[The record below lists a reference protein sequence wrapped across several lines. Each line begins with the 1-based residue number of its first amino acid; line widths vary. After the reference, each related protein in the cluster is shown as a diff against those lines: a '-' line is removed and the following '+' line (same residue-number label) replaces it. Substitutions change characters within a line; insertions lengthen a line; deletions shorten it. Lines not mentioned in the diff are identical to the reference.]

1 MDFRK
6 ADLRRPVIA
15 SEGVDSAEEGV
26 GLVGLGGQ
34 ADGALA
40 GLQGRV
46 QIALFNVQAGEFQM
60 QEAGMRLG
68 CAGPGASRQQR
79 GSGNFAPGC
88 C

>member
-1 MDFRK
+1 MEIGGLLPGLQGDGL
-6 ADLRRPVIA
+6 AESDLRRPAVA
-15 SEGVDSAEEGV
+15 SEGMDSAEEGV

-68 CAGPGASRQQR
+68 A
-79 GSGNFAPGC
+79 
-88 C
+88 